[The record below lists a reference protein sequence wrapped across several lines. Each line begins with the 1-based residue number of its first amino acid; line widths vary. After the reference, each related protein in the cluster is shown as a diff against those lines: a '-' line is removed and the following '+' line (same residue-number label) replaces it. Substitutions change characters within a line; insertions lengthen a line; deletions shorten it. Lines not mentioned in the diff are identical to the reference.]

1 MTERKPFP
9 RDPAEFPHDD
19 RISFSTTD
27 NKYLLVDEN
36 NQEWEF
42 NAFSKAWTQAVSI
55 CNRTPLKG
63 QLYSDFL
70 TIGTVC

>member
-1 MTERKPFP
+1 MADPETFP
-9 RDPAEFPHDD
+9 HDEAEFAQDD

-42 NAFSKAWTQAVSI
+42 NALTKAWAQAVSSHY
-55 CNRTPLKG
+55 NPD
-63 QLYSDFL
+63 S
-70 TIGTVC
+70 